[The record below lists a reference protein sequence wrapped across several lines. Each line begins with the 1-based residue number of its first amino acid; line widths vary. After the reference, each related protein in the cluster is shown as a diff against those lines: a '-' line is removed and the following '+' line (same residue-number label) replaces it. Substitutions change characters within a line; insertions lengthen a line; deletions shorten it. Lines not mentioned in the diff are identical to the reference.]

1 MPNKID
7 DLRDIL
13 FAQLARLNEDRSP
26 EEIARAKAVRDVA
39 GAITETARVEV
50 DYLRA
55 TGANQGSG
63 FIEGEPKPREI
74 PKPPPMAMINNSPR
88 GRT

>member
-39 GAITETARVEV
+39 GAITDTARFEV

-55 TGANQGSG
+55 TGANQASG
-63 FIEGEPKPREI
+63 FIECETRREI
-74 PKPPPMAMINNSPR
+74 PKPPPMAMINNSR
-88 GRT
+88 SGRT

>member
-39 GAITETARVEV
+39 GAITDTARVEV

-55 TGANQGSG
+55 TGANQGSD
-63 FIEGEPKPREI
+63 FLEGDVKPREI
-74 PKPPPMAMINNSPR
+74 PRPPMAMINNSR
-88 GRT
+88 SGRT

>member
-7 DLRDIL
+7 DLREIL

-63 FIEGEPKPREI
+63 FIEAETKPREI
-74 PKPPPMAMINNSPR
+74 TKPPMAMINNSPR

>member
-7 DLRDIL
+7 DLREIL
-13 FAQLARLNEDRSP
+13 FAQLQRLNEDRSP

-39 GAITETARVEV
+39 GAITDTARVEV
-50 DYLRA
+50 DYLKA

-63 FIEGEPKPREI
+63 FIEGATRREI
-74 PKPPPMAMINNSPR
+74 PKPPPMAMINNSR
-88 GRT
+88 SGRT